1 MVSYAAFVKPYG
13 TGAVSGQLPKA
24 GLRLFTKR
32 SFYRRNPAAS
42 MTSLANKQILLGV
55 TGGIA
60 AYKSADLVRRLQD
73 AGASVQVVM
82 TPAAQEFIT
91 PLTMQALSG
100 NPVHTQLLDPEA
112 EAGMGHIQ
120 LARWADLVLIA
131 PATADFMARM
141 TQGMG
146 NDLLTSICLA
156 TTAPI
161 ALAPAMN
168 QGMWHNQATQAN
180 LDLLIQRKIHIFG
193 PADGGQACGDIG
205 PGRMLEPLQLVDA
218 AARLFICGSLAGKKV
233 VITAGPTREALDPV
247 RYLSN
252 YSSGKMGYAL
262 AQAAAE
268 AGAETILIS
277 GPTQLATPARVKRID
292 VISAENMLA
301 ASLLAAKDCDLFI
314 AAAAVADYRPAQIAA
329 QKMKKGASDTLTLTL
344 VKNPDIVA
352 NIAVLNPKPFT
363 VGFAAESE
371 NLLEYARDKLQ
382 RKNLDLVV
390 ANNISDNHIGFNSD
404 DNAVTLIDKNSTR
417 EISQR
422 SKHQLAREL
431 IAHFAQTIT
440 AP

>member
-1 MVSYAAFVKPYG
+1 
-13 TGAVSGQLPKA
+13 
-24 GLRLFTKR
+24 
-32 SFYRRNPAAS
+32 

-131 PATADFMARM
+131 PATADFMARL

-156 TTAPI
+156 TAAPI

-168 QGMWHNQATQAN
+168 QGMWRNEATQTN
-180 LDLLIQRKIHIFG
+180 LDILVKRSIHIFG

-218 AARLFICGSLAGKKV
+218 TANLFTSGSLAGKKV
-233 VITAGPTREALDPV
+233 VITAGPTREAIDPV

-292 VISAENMLA
+292 VVSAGEMHA
-301 ASLLAAKDCDLFI
+301 ASLQAAMGCDLFI
-314 AAAAVADYRPAQIAA
+314 AAAAVADYRPEQIAP
-329 QKMKKGASDTLTLTL
+329 QKMKKGAGDTLTLTL

-352 NIAVLNPKPFT
+352 SVAALDPKPFT

-371 NLLEYARDKLQ
+371 NLLAYARAKLE
-382 RKNLDLVV
+382 RKNLDLVI
-390 ANNISDNHIGFNSD
+390 ANNISDSGIGFNSD
-404 DNAVTLIDKNSTR
+404 DNAVTLVDQHTAT
-417 EISQR
+417 ELSQR

-431 IAHFAQTIT
+431 IALFAQKII

>member
-1 MVSYAAFVKPYG
+1 
-13 TGAVSGQLPKA
+13 
-24 GLRLFTKR
+24 
-32 SFYRRNPAAS
+32 

-131 PATADFMARM
+131 PATADFMARL

-156 TTAPI
+156 TAAPI
-161 ALAPAMN
+161 AIAPAMN
-168 QGMWHNQATQAN
+168 QGMWHNQATQTN
-180 LDLLIQRKIHIFG
+180 LDTLIKRKIHIFG
-193 PADGGQACGDIG
+193 PADGGQACGDVG

-218 AARLFICGSLAGKKV
+218 AARLFTSGSLAGKKV

-292 VISAENMLA
+292 VVSAEDMHTASLA
-301 ASLLAAKDCDLFI
+301 AAQGCDLFI
-314 AAAAVADYRPAQIAA
+314 AAAAVADYRPAQIAT
-329 QKMKKGASDTLTLTL
+329 QKMKKGESDTLMLSL

-352 NIAVLNPKPFT
+352 SIAALEPKPFT

-371 NLLEYARDKLQ
+371 NLLEYARAKLAH
-382 RKNLDLVV
+382 KNLDLVV
-390 ANNISDNHIGFNSD
+390 ANNISDSQIGFNSD
-404 DNAVTLIDKNSTR
+404 DNAVTLVEKNTAT

-422 SKHQLAREL
+422 SKQQLAREL
-431 IAHFAQTIT
+431 IALFAQKIT
-440 AP
+440 TP

>member
-1 MVSYAAFVKPYG
+1 M
-13 TGAVSGQLPKA
+13 
-24 GLRLFTKR
+24 
-32 SFYRRNPAAS
+32 AS
-42 MTSLANKQILLGV
+42 LVMTSLANKQILLGV

-100 NPVHTQLLDPEA
+100 NPVHTHLLDPEA

-120 LARWADLVLIA
+120 LARWADLVMVA
-131 PATADFMARM
+131 PATADFIARL

-156 TTAPI
+156 TAAPLAI
-161 ALAPAMN
+161 APAMN
-168 QGMWHNQATQAN
+168 QGMWRNPATQAN
-180 LDLLIQRKIHIFG
+180 LELLRKRDIHIFG
-193 PADGGQACGDIG
+193 PAEGSQACGDVG

-218 AARLFICGSLAGKKV
+218 AAGLFTPGSLAGKKV

-252 YSSGKMGYAL
+252 HSSGKMGYAL
-262 AQAAAE
+262 ALAAAE
-268 AGAETILIS
+268 AGARTILIS
-277 GPTQLATPARVKRID
+277 GPTQLETPARVERIN
-292 VISAENMLA
+292 VTSAAEMHA
-301 ASLLAAKDCDLFI
+301 ASLHEAQDCDLFI
-314 AAAAVADYRPAQIAA
+314 AAAAVADYRPEQVAT
-329 QKMKKGASDTLTLTL
+329 QKIKKGADDTLTLTL

-352 NIAVLNPKPFT
+352 SVAALEPKPYT

-371 NLLEYARDKLQ
+371 NLLEYARVKLA

-390 ANNISDNHIGFNSD
+390 ANNISDSSIGFNSD
-404 DNAVTLIDKNSTR
+404 DNAVTLVDRNNVTD
-417 EISQR
+417 ISQR
-422 SKHQLAREL
+422 SKQQLAREL
-431 IAHFAQTIT
+431 IALFAQKIT
-440 AP
+440 TR

>member
-1 MVSYAAFVKPYG
+1 
-13 TGAVSGQLPKA
+13 
-24 GLRLFTKR
+24 
-32 SFYRRNPAAS
+32 

-131 PATADFMARM
+131 PATADFIARLS
-141 TQGMG
+141 QGMG

-156 TTAPI
+156 TAAPI
-161 ALAPAMN
+161 AIAPAMN

-180 LDLLIQRKIHIFG
+180 LETLSKRKVSVFG
-193 PADGGQACGDIG
+193 PADGIQACGDIG
-205 PGRMLEPLQLVDA
+205 AGRMLEPLQLVDA
-218 AARLFICGSLAGKKV
+218 AASLFASGSLAGKKV

-277 GPTQLATPARVKRID
+277 GPTQLPAPARVKRIE
-292 VISAENMLA
+292 VISAEEMHR
-301 ASLLAAKDCDLFI
+301 ASLHAAQGCDLFI
-314 AAAAVADYRPAQIAA
+314 AAAAVADYRPAQIAV
-329 QKMKKGASDTLTLTL
+329 QKMKKDNSDTLTLAL

-352 NIAVLNPKPFT
+352 SIASLNPKPFT

-371 NLLEYARDKLQ
+371 NLLEYARVKLA
-382 RKNLDLVV
+382 RKNLDMVV
-390 ANNISDNHIGFNSD
+390 ANNISDSTIGFNSD
-404 DNAVTLIDKNSTR
+404 DNAVTLVEQNGATD
-417 EISQR
+417 ISQR
-422 SKHQLAREL
+422 SKQQLAREL
-431 IAHFAQTIT
+431 IALFAQKIT
-440 AP
+440 VQ